1 MSGKMSAYID
11 FVYFIIIFITELT
24 AVMYLISR
32 VRLLMKICVGNG
44 NMRMA
49 VVTVTTVIRGT
60 VIEINSNYRVR
71 ERNNLVLES
80 IWK

>member
-32 VRLLMKICVGNG
+32 ARLLMKICVGNG
-44 NMRMA
+44 NMRKA

-60 VIEINSNYRVR
+60 LIEINSNYRVR
-71 ERNNLVLES
+71 ERNNLILES